1 MSLAGAPEAGGDS
14 RPIGILDS
22 GVGGLSVLRH
32 LQVLLPNEHLIYFA
46 DQAHI
51 PYGSRSLEEIQ
62 TYTAGITRF
71 LLARDAKLIVVACNT
86 ASGAALDHV
95 RALFPETPI
104 IGMEPA
110 IKPAALLTAT
120 GKVGVLA
127 TPGTFTSSR
136 YAALVGRFAQGIS
149 VYEDPCRGLV
159 EQVERGALDAP
170 ETEAILRQAVGPM
183 VEAGVDTIVLGCTHY
198 PFVVPV
204 LERVLGDDVA
214 IIDPAPAVARHTRNV
229 LQQKHRLAPE
239 TQLGSLRL
247 LTTGDAT
254 RLSDLVRL
262 LLDQSGPAETISW
275 QGEQLVGAPAER
287 PGGAAPRE

>member
-1 MSLAGAPEAGGDS
+1 MSAAGAPTPGGDP

-32 LQVLLPNEHLIYFA
+32 LQDLLPNEHLIYFA

-51 PYGSRSLEEIQ
+51 PYGSRSLEEIRA
-62 TYTAGITRF
+62 YTAEIVRF
-71 LLARDAKLIVVACNT
+71 LLAQNAKLIVVACNT

-95 RALFPETPI
+95 RALFPQTPI
-104 IGMEPA
+104 VGMEPA
-110 IKPAALLTAT
+110 IKPAALLTTT

-159 EQVERGALDAP
+159 EQIERGALDAP
-170 ETEAILRQAVGPM
+170 ETEAILRRAVGPM

-198 PFVVPV
+198 PFVIP
-204 LERVLGDDVA
+204 LLQRILGESVA

-229 LQQKHRLAPE
+229 LQQNHLLAPE
-239 TQLGSLRL
+239 TQRGSLQL
-247 LTTGDAT
+247 LTSGDAA
-254 RLSDLVRL
+254 RLSDLVLL
-262 LLDQSGPAETISW
+262 LLDQSRPAETIAW
-275 QGEQLVGAPAER
+275 QGEQLAGAPEGR
-287 PGGAAPRE
+287 PGRAAPRE